1 MKSKIVNNLN
11 EFNDW
16 FAEYLVLNE
25 MHGVLEPSP
34 LRYHATVHW
43 EREDQCA
50 EYSYYK
56 LYYHFT
62 YNC

>member
-34 LRYHATVHW
+34 LRYPATVHW
-43 EREDQCA
+43 EQEEPCT

-62 YNC
+62 YDR

>member
-1 MKSKIVNNLN
+1 MKSKIVNNLK

-25 MHGVLEPSP
+25 MHGILEPSP
-34 LRYHATVHW
+34 LRYPAIVHW
-43 EREDQCA
+43 EHEDSGI
-50 EYSYYK
+50 EYTYSK

-62 YNC
+62 YDY